1 MINIVE
7 GVKKY
12 SKTDRLAVVCRDEKL
27 SYKDLD
33 RYSDILAN
41 FLIKN
46 EMNDRPV
53 GIYANKNVNIMVCMI
68 ASLKMGQAY
77 VPMDISF
84 PEQRVS
90 DVIETIEPRVVF
102 DFSDGEYFYDDK
114 GSGILK
120 EKYKNVK
127 IIDEK
132 ELLGILEHSGELAV
146 PVDRENWVDGDENSY
161 ILFTSGSTGKPK
173 GVQISTYNLNS
184 FIEWMSPVLG
194 IEGQEIVVMDQPAYS
209 FDLSVSQLYPGI
221 ANGATLYSFPKDI
234 VTDFKLLFEE
244 MKKSNME
251 VWVSTPSFASM
262 CLASDEFDQ
271 DLLPYLKKMLFIG
284 EVLPVET
291 ARKLKERLPKVD
303 VINGYGP
310 TEATVGISHIVIT
323 DEHINSG
330 QALPVG
336 IPMPNCTIKIVD
348 EGGRSLP
355 AGKKGEIVIVG
366 PSVSKGYFKNEEKT
380 KEAFFY
386 DGVHEKEQSQQLD
399 LSKRA
404 YRTGD
409 LGVLLEDG
417 NIRYA
422 GRKDFQ
428 IKLNGYRIEIEDIEN
443 NLRKVGNISNAVVLP
458 VYKHEKIAFLKAV
471 VSLKVKNNLGNMKNS
486 IAIKKELGQFL
497 PDYMIPRSI
506 VVMDQLPMNTN
517 GKIDRKKIAE
527 EVL

>member
-146 PVDRENWVDGDENSY
+146 PVRSEERRV
-161 ILFTSGSTGKPK
+161 GKECR
-173 GVQISTYNLNS
+173 SR
-184 FIEWMSPVLG
+184 WSP
-194 IEGQEIVVMDQPAYS
+194 Y
-209 FDLSVSQLYPGI
+209 
-221 ANGATLYSFPKDI
+221 
-234 VTDFKLLFEE
+234 
-244 MKKSNME
+244 
-251 VWVSTPSFASM
+251 
-262 CLASDEFDQ
+262 
-271 DLLPYLKKMLFIG
+271 
-284 EVLPVET
+284 
-291 ARKLKERLPKVD
+291 
-303 VINGYGP
+303 
-310 TEATVGISHIVIT
+310 H
-323 DEHINSG
+323 
-330 QALPVG
+330 
-336 IPMPNCTIKIVD
+336 
-348 EGGRSLP
+348 
-355 AGKKGEIVIVG
+355 
-366 PSVSKGYFKNEEKT
+366 
-380 KEAFFY
+380 
-386 DGVHEKEQSQQLD
+386 
-399 LSKRA
+399 
-404 YRTGD
+404 
-409 LGVLLEDG
+409 
-417 NIRYA
+417 
-422 GRKDFQ
+422 
-428 IKLNGYRIEIEDIEN
+428 
-443 NLRKVGNISNAVVLP
+443 
-458 VYKHEKIAFLKAV
+458 
-471 VSLKVKNNLGNMKNS
+471 
-486 IAIKKELGQFL
+486 
-497 PDYMIPRSI
+497 
-506 VVMDQLPMNTN
+506 
-517 GKIDRKKIAE
+517 
-527 EVL
+527 